1 MRRFKLIVTA
11 VTAAFLFAAPSF
23 AQRGG
28 GGGAPSHGG
37 SGGMGAP
44 TGTAPASHGN
54 ASNAGGGSAS
64 HASTNAPG
72 PKTPDQLLTQ
82 NTHLSNKLATLLPK
96 NVTPQEACN
105 GFKNLGQC
113 VAAIH
118 VSHNLGVGF
127 DCLKADMT
135 GVAPATGSTCPA
147 NTGAKKM
154 SLGQSIGVLQPTA
167 NAKSEADKATKQ
179 ADSDIKESKNG

>member
-1 MRRFKLIVTA
+1 MKRLILIV
-11 VTAAFLFAAPSF
+11 VGLVGAALVASPGF

-28 GGGAPSHGG
+28 GSAGHGASGAPMG
-37 SGGMGAP
+37 SAP
-44 TGTAPASHGN
+44 SGTSSTSHGN
-54 ASNAGGGSAS
+54 SANASSDGKSTSA
-64 HASTNAPG
+64 G

-82 NTHLSNKLATLLPK
+82 NTQLSNKLTTLLPK
-96 NVTPQEACN
+96 GVTPQQACD

-118 VSHNLGVGF
+118 VSHNLGIGF

-135 GVAPATGSTCPA
+135 GVAPATTSTCPA

-154 SLGQSIGVLQPTA
+154 SLGQSIQTLQPSA
-167 NAKSEADKATKQ
+167 NSKSEADKANKQ
-179 ADSDIKESKNG
+179 AESDIKDSKSGT

>member
-1 MRRFKLIVTA
+1 MMKRSILIA
-11 VTAAFLFAAPSF
+11 GSLAAALVFSAPSF

-28 GGGAPSHGG
+28 GSAGRGPGGGGAP
-37 SGGMGAP
+37 M
-44 TGTAPASHGN
+44 GTAPTSANSHGN
-54 ASNAGGGSAS
+54 SANAGTGGNSAS
-64 HASTNAPG
+64 ANG
-72 PKTPDQLLTQ
+72 QKTPDQLLAHNTQ
-82 NTHLSNKLATLLPK
+82 LSNKLGTLLPK
-96 NVTPQEACN
+96 GVTPQQACD

-118 VSHNLGVGF
+118 VSHNLGIGF
-127 DCLKADMT
+127 DCLKSDMT

-154 SLGQSIGVLQPTA
+154 SLGQSIETLQPNA

-179 ADSDIKESKNG
+179 ADSDIKDSKTGG